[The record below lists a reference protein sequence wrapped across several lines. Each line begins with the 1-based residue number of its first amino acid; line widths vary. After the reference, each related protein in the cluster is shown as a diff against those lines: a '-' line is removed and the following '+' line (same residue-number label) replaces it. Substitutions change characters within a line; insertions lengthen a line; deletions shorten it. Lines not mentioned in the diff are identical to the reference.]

1 MPPLGDRGREP
12 GGVVAANR
20 TEAAAL
26 VRYGRLD
33 IEEAGDCKS
42 VLSLVRG
49 SLVDGELAATE
60 GDCPRG
66 APSLIDVMK
75 ADRPGCWSAWGGR
88 FRTDRLDPQFE
99 LSFKVAV
106 INYHSKL

>member
-1 MPPLGDRGREP
+1 MPALGDRGREP

-26 VRYGRLD
+26 GLYGRLD
-33 IEEAGDCKS
+33 IEEAGDCNS
-42 VLSLVRG
+42 ALSLVRG
-49 SLVDGELAATE
+49 SLAGEELAARE

-75 ADRPGCWSAWGGR
+75 ADRPGCWSVWGVR
-88 FRTDRLDPQFE
+88 FRTDRLDPRFE
-99 LSFKVAV
+99 VSFEAEV

>member
-1 MPPLGDRGREP
+1 MPALGDKGREP

-26 VRYGRLD
+26 GLYGRLD

-49 SLVDGELAATE
+49 GLADGELAARE

-75 ADRPGCWSAWGGR
+75 SDRPGCWGAWGMR

-99 LSFKVAV
+99 VSFEAAV
-106 INYHSKL
+106 TSYHSKL